1 MKEVRATL
9 GIGCATSHTLWRKRQ
24 ERVSYNADMII
35 FEKQRRIVR
44 SGSSYGQAEV
54 KAAFGTL
61 SATEIVLRDP
71 ID

>member
-1 MKEVRATL
+1 
-9 GIGCATSHTLWRKRQ
+9 
-24 ERVSYNADMII
+24 MII

-44 SGSSYGQAEV
+44 SGSSDGQAEV
-54 KAAFGTL
+54 KLAFGTL